1 MKKDVDW
8 KSFVAE
14 LLDKLILTQGELA
27 ERLGSAQQTVSN
39 WKNGSRKPGRYA
51 MRKLLPLA
59 SEAGLNLKKYGIE
72 EYESKTSET
81 HKISDKS
88 EAGLSTLINLY
99 KKMPTEK
106 KRQVVDFA
114 KFQNLE

>member
-1 MKKDVDW
+1 MKDVDW

-51 MRKLLPLA
+51 IRKLLPLA

-72 EYESKTSET
+72 EYEHKPSEIQ
-81 HKISDKS
+81 KISEGK

-99 KKMPTEK
+99 KKMPADK
-106 KRQVVDFA
+106 KRQIVEFA
-114 KFQNLE
+114 KFQNL

>member
-51 MRKLLPLA
+51 MRKFRLLD
-59 SEAGLNLKKYGIE
+59 SW
-72 EYESKTSET
+72 
-81 HKISDKS
+81 
-88 EAGLSTLINLY
+88 
-99 KKMPTEK
+99 K
-106 KRQVVDFA
+106 KRLYG
-114 KFQNLE
+114 FQSPDDAGASIL